1 MVTVSA
7 ETNPPT
13 RIDTV
18 EASVI
23 QHLEI
28 SIFPSADYDLQVTLT
43 ATHHHHHHRSLLKP
57 VRPNAAGDNEPRCGD
72 DARVLQ
78 H

>member
-1 MVTVSA
+1 MQSLLSPLQGCKRQAHQFKVMVTVSA

-28 SIFPSADYDLQVTLT
+28 SIFPSADYDLQVL
-43 ATHHHHHHRSLLKP
+43 S
-57 VRPNAAGDNEPRCGD
+57 
-72 DARVLQ
+72 Q
-78 H
+78 